1 MAEEGSTVSHLSA
14 AMTTAG
20 MTQSTGENT
29 MASSSS
35 SRVLD
40 FYYHSALII
49 IGVAGTAT
57 NALILYAL
65 LASKQHKKHVLIV
78 NQNALDLFSSLMMV
92 ITYSF
97 KLSNTYLSGSVGYW
111 LCTLIFSEGL
121 VWCGTIGAIFNL
133 ASVTVERYLRVV
145 HSAWSKKK
153 LRDWMIY
160 AVVAFVWIA
169 SFTYNA
175 ALVFLTTVVIDG
187 ACYAY
192 AIFDNEAARK
202 FLFYY
207 TFVSFYLIILFIF
220 IFCYWRIL
228 VVIRRQAK
236 LMATHAAAG
245 QNTAHH
251 AQSQF
256 NQMQSSVTK
265 TMIFVS
271 ALYAILW
278 MPNNIYLLN
287 LELNPNPQFLS
298 GAYYATVITAFLYM
312 CTNPFIYAVKF
323 DPVKEVLL
331 RLIPCKKTSE

>member
-1 MAEEGSTVSHLSA
+1 MTEESSTVSHLSA

-20 MTQSTGENT
+20 MTQSTGENI
-29 MASSSS
+29 MASSS

-40 FYYHSALII
+40 FYYHSALIV
-49 IGVAGTAT
+49 IGVIGTAT
-57 NALILYAL
+57 NALILYSL
-65 LASKQHKKHVLIV
+65 IASKQHKKHALIV

-92 ITYSF
+92 VTYSF
-97 KLSNTYLSGSVGYW
+97 KLCDIRLTGTVGYW
-111 LCTLIFSEGL
+111 LCTLVFSEGL

-133 ASVTVERYLRVV
+133 ASVTVERYLKVV

-160 AVVAFVWIA
+160 AVMAFVWIA

-175 ALVFLTTVVIDG
+175 ALVFPTTAVIDG
-187 ACYAY
+187 SCYAY
-192 AIFDNEAARK
+192 VIFESEAARK

-207 TFVSFYLIILFIF
+207 TFVSFYLIILVIF
-220 IFCYWRIL
+220 ILCYWRIL
-228 VVIRRQAK
+228 VAIRRQAK
-236 LMATHAAAG
+236 VMATHAAAG
-245 QNTAHH
+245 QSTAQDH
-251 AQSQF
+251 AQTQF

-265 TMIFVS
+265 TMVFVS

-298 GAYYATVITAFLYM
+298 GVYYATVIVAFLYM
-312 CTNPFIYAVKF
+312 CTNPFIYAIKF

-331 RLIPCKKTSE
+331 RLIPCKKNSE